1 MVYIMKKLHPKQSE
15 LYKLIKNSMGEPLTI
30 REITEILNLSSTSVT
45 YHHLMQLEKKGYI
58 KRNPSNPSDYQIL
71 LDEERQLT
79 YINLYGLAEC
89 GPNGKFI
96 ENAPIDRIPISNKM
110 LSFPSS
116 EAFLVK
122 AKGDSMKPKISDG
135 DLVIAKKSIKANTND
150 IIVCTYNN
158 KALIKKLLYNNKIVE
173 LHSINQKYKPI
184 LVKNDS
190 FQIAGIVKG
199 LLSYNVVD
207 ND

>member
-1 MVYIMKKLHPKQSE
+1 MKKLHPKQSE
-15 LYKLIKNSMGEPLTI
+15 LYKLIKDSMGEPLTI
-30 REITEILNLSSTSVT
+30 REITERLNISSTSVT

-71 LDEERQLT
+71 SDEEREYTL
-79 YINLYGLAEC
+79 INLYGLAEC

-96 ENAPIDRIPISNKM
+96 DGNPIDRIPISYKI

-122 AKGDSMKPKISDG
+122 ASGDSMKPKICDG
-135 DLVIAKKSIKANTND
+135 DMVIAQKAITANNND
-150 IIVCTYNN
+150 VIVCTYNN
-158 KALIKKLLYNNKIVE
+158 KALIKILHSNNRNIE
-173 LHSINQKYKPI
+173 LHSINNKFKPI
-184 LVKNDS
+184 SIKNDS

-199 LLSYNVVD
+199 ILSYNVGNDD
-207 ND
+207 NC